1 MKPSSLF
8 AAGMWVMRRLRF
20 GTKLSLLALLTLAP
34 LLLVLAQLFSR
45 QSAVLARTR
54 DEIEGVALLA
64 ATRSLV
70 HDLQSPQRPSLRP
83 AREALEQGL
92 SASRLAWN
100 RPEWSGLRARVD
112 GIESLAA
119 DTAAP
124 ERAVLAA
131 TLVEDLDRFG
141 LGLAKASSL
150 LFDSDPATYLLMDL
164 AVSRIPA
171 WHQRLQALQG
181 LSPQPSAV
189 AAADADAD
197 ADAVTTPPLRLRLED
212 AQAMAR
218 DLRYVQTLLA
228 DFGEAEPLAEKALQT
243 SAAFA
248 ASVQDS
254 LAAPQPT
261 DAQRQALV
269 SAGTSALAAVQ
280 AYQAATSSRVAVL
293 LQHRLAVLAQWQWF
307 TGLGSAAV
315 LLLLLYLVTSFQ
327 LSVMADLRH
336 VLSLAS
342 EIARGNLRQGPAGT
356 GASGAGRDELTQ
368 LASTLQG
375 MANSISGMVASVRS
389 NAALVAQAGAS
400 LVQGSRSLSDRTEQ
414 QAANLEQT
422 AASVAELSSTV
433 QVNASA
439 AQQTD
444 SSATGVR
451 DIAEQGAQAMTLAV
465 TMVEAIQSSTRR
477 MNEVVGV
484 IDGLAFQ
491 TNILA
496 LNAAVEAARAG
507 ESGRG
512 FAVVATEVRSL
523 AQRCAESAR
532 EIRQLIGASATQV
545 ASGVA
550 QIRTAG
556 ESMARIVT
564 GVRGVAANMSQISV
578 SSAEQSTS
586 LSEVSTA
593 VRQLD
598 QITQQNAAMV
608 EQAVA
613 QAEQLQERA
622 STLAQ
627 AVALFELQQGS
638 ADEALQLVERAMQF
652 SRQGLSQEAFLHGLS
667 RADAGYHDRDM
678 YAFVL
683 DQHGTYLAF
692 GGNPSKVGSRVQD
705 IGSIDGAGLLQA
717 IIVQADREPGW
728 VEYDISNPL
737 TGQVQTKMSYVERC
751 GDLYLGCGV
760 YKTMA
765 AA

>member
-45 QSAVLARTR
+45 QSADLARTR

-197 ADAVTTPPLRLRLED
+197 AVTTPPLRLRLED

-228 DFGEAEPLAEKALQT
+228 DFGEAEPLAERALQT

-254 LAAPQPT
+254 LAARQPA

-269 SAGTSALAAVQ
+269 SAGTSAVAAVQ

-439 AQQTD
+439 AQQSD

-667 RADAGYHDRDM
+667 RVDAGYHDRDM
-678 YAFVL
+678 YVFVL

-760 YKTMA
+760 YKAMA

>member
-1 MKPSSLF
+1 
-8 AAGMWVMRRLRF
+8 MWVMRRLRF

-45 QSAVLARTR
+45 QSADLARTR

-150 LFDSDPATYLLMDL
+150 LFDPDPATYLLMDL

-197 ADAVTTPPLRLRLED
+197 AVTTPPLRLRLED

-218 DLRYVQTLLA
+218 DLRYVQTFLA
-228 DFGEAEPLAEKALQT
+228 DFGEAEPLAEKALQA

-254 LAAPQPT
+254 LAAPQLT

-269 SAGTSALAAVQ
+269 SAGTSAVAAVQ

-336 VLSLAS
+336 VLRLAS
-342 EIARGNLRQGPAGT
+342 EIALGNLRQGPAGT

-439 AQQTD
+439 AQQSD

-667 RADAGYHDRDM
+667 RVDAGYHDRDM
-678 YAFVL
+678 YVFVL

-760 YKTMA
+760 YKAMA

>member
-45 QSAVLARTR
+45 QSADLARTR

-150 LFDSDPATYLLMDL
+150 LFDPDPATYLLMDL

-197 ADAVTTPPLRLRLED
+197 AVTTPPLRLRLED

-218 DLRYVQTLLA
+218 DLRYVQTFLA
-228 DFGEAEPLAEKALQT
+228 DFGEAEPLAEKALQA

-254 LAAPQPT
+254 LAAPQLT

-269 SAGTSALAAVQ
+269 SAGTSAVAAVQ

-336 VLSLAS
+336 VLRLAS
-342 EIARGNLRQGPAGT
+342 EIALGNLRQGPAGT

-439 AQQTD
+439 AQQSD

-667 RADAGYHDRDM
+667 RVDAGYHDRDM
-678 YAFVL
+678 YVFVL

-760 YKTMA
+760 YKAMA

>member
-1 MKPSSLF
+1 
-8 AAGMWVMRRLRF
+8 MWVMRRLRF

-34 LLLVLAQLFSR
+34 LLLVLAQLLSR
-45 QSAVLARTR
+45 QSADLALTR
-54 DEIEGVALLA
+54 DEIEGVALLT

-70 HDLQSPQRPSLRP
+70 HDVQSPQRPSLRP

-100 RPEWSGLRARVD
+100 RPEWSGLRARLV

-119 DTAAP
+119 DTATP
-124 ERAVLAA
+124 ERAVLVAA
-131 TLVEDLDRFG
+131 LVEDLDRFG

-150 LFDSDPATYLLMDL
+150 LFDPDPATYLLMDL

-171 WHQRLQALQG
+171 WHQRLQALHG
-181 LSPQPSAV
+181 LSPQPVAV
-189 AAADADAD
+189 GAAE

-228 DFGEAEPLAEKALQT
+228 DFGEAEPLAEKALQA

-254 LAAPQPT
+254 LAAPQLT
-261 DAQRQALV
+261 DAQRQALA
-269 SAGTSALAAVQ
+269 SGGTSAVAAVQ
-280 AYQAATSSRVAVL
+280 AYQAATSSRVAGL
-293 LQHRLAVLAQWQWF
+293 LQHRLAGLVQWQWF
-307 TGLGSAAV
+307 TGLGSAAA

-342 EIARGNLRQGPAGT
+342 EIARGNLRQGAAGT

-368 LASTLQG
+368 LATTLQG

-439 AQQTD
+439 AQQSD

-667 RADAGYHDRDM
+667 RLDAGYHDRDM
-678 YAFVL
+678 YVFVL
-683 DQHGTYLAF
+683 DQNGTYLAF

-717 IIVQADREPGW
+717 IIAQADREPGW

-737 TGQVQTKMSYVERC
+737 TAQVQTKMSYVERC

-760 YKTMA
+760 YKAMA

>member
-1 MKPSSLF
+1 
-8 AAGMWVMRRLRF
+8 
-20 GTKLSLLALLTLAP
+20 
-34 LLLVLAQLFSR
+34 
-45 QSAVLARTR
+45 
-54 DEIEGVALLA
+54 
-64 ATRSLV
+64 
-70 HDLQSPQRPSLRP
+70 
-83 AREALEQGL
+83 
-92 SASRLAWN
+92 
-100 RPEWSGLRARVD
+100 
-112 GIESLAA
+112 
-119 DTAAP
+119 
-124 ERAVLAA
+124 
-131 TLVEDLDRFG
+131 
-141 LGLAKASSL
+141 
-150 LFDSDPATYLLMDL
+150 
-164 AVSRIPA
+164 
-171 WHQRLQALQG
+171 
-181 LSPQPSAV
+181 
-189 AAADADAD
+189 
-197 ADAVTTPPLRLRLED
+197 
-212 AQAMAR
+212 
-218 DLRYVQTLLA
+218 
-228 DFGEAEPLAEKALQT
+228 
-243 SAAFA
+243 
-248 ASVQDS
+248 
-254 LAAPQPT
+254 
-261 DAQRQALV
+261 
-269 SAGTSALAAVQ
+269 
-280 AYQAATSSRVAVL
+280 
-293 LQHRLAVLAQWQWF
+293 
-307 TGLGSAAV
+307 
-315 LLLLLYLVTSFQ
+315 
-327 LSVMADLRH
+327 
-336 VLSLAS
+336 LAS
-342 EIARGNLRQGPAGT
+342 EIARGNLRQGAAGT

-439 AQQTD
+439 AQQSD

-667 RADAGYHDRDM
+667 RLDAGYHDRDM
-678 YAFVL
+678 YVFVL
-683 DQHGTYLAF
+683 DQNGTYLAF

-717 IIVQADREPGW
+717 IIAQADREPGW

-737 TGQVQTKMSYVERC
+737 TAQVQTKMSYVERC

-760 YKTMA
+760 YKAMA

>member
-20 GTKLSLLALLTLAP
+20 GTKLSLLALLTLSP

-45 QSAVLARTR
+45 QSADLARTR
-54 DEIEGVALLA
+54 DEIEGVALLT

-124 ERAVLAA
+124 ERAVMAA
-131 TLVEDLDRFG
+131 ALVEDLDRFG

-150 LFDSDPATYLLMDL
+150 LFDPDPATYLLMDL

-181 LSPQPSAV
+181 LSPQPVAV
-189 AAADADAD
+189 GAAD
-197 ADAVTTPPLRLRLED
+197 ADAVTTPPRRLRLED

-228 DFGEAEPLAEKALQT
+228 DFGEAEPLAEKALQA

-261 DAQRQALV
+261 DAQRQALA
-269 SAGTSALAAVQ
+269 SGGTSALAAVQ

-336 VLSLAS
+336 VLRLAS

-439 AQQTD
+439 AQQSD

-578 SSAEQSTS
+578 SSVEQSTS

-667 RADAGYHDRDM
+667 RVDAGYHDRDM
-678 YAFVL
+678 YVFVL

>member
-34 LLLVLAQLFSR
+34 LLLVLAQLLSR
-45 QSAVLARTR
+45 QSADLALTR
-54 DEIEGVALLA
+54 DEIEGVTLLV
-64 ATRSLV
+64 ATRNLV
-70 HDLQSPQRPSLRP
+70 HDVQSPQRPSLRP
-83 AREALEQGL
+83 ARDALEQGL
-92 SASRLAWN
+92 SASRLTWN
-100 RPEWSGLRARVD
+100 RPEWTGLRARVD
-112 GIESLAA
+112 HIESMPA
-119 DTAAP
+119 DTAA
-124 ERAVLAA
+124 ERAGLVAP
-131 TLVEDLDRFG
+131 LVEDLDRFG

-150 LFDSDPATYLLMDL
+150 LFDPEPATYLLLDL

-181 LSPQPSAV
+181 LSPQPVAA
-189 AAADADAD
+189 AAADADAGM
-197 ADAVTTPPLRLRLED
+197 TLQRRLRLED
-212 AQAMAR
+212 AQVTAR
-218 DLRYVQTLLA
+218 DQRYVQALLA
-228 DFGEAEPLAEKALQT
+228 DFGEADPLAEKALQA

-261 DAQRQALV
+261 DAQRQALA
-269 SAGTSALAAVQ
+269 SAGTSALVAVQ
-280 AYQAATSSRVAVL
+280 AYQAATSSRVAAL
-293 LQHRLAVLAQWQWF
+293 LQHRLAGLVQWQWF
-307 TGLGSAAV
+307 TGLGSAAA

-336 VLSLAS
+336 VLRLAS

-368 LASTLQG
+368 LAATLQG

-439 AQQTD
+439 AQQSD

-532 EIRQLIGASATQV
+532 EIRQLIEASASQV
-545 ASGVA
+545 ATGVA

-556 ESMARIVT
+556 DSMGRIVT
-564 GVRGVAANMSQISV
+564 GIRGVAANMSQISV

-586 LSEVSTA
+586 LNEVSAA

-598 QITQQNAAMV
+598 QITQ
-608 EQAVA
+608 
-613 QAEQLQERA
+613 
-622 STLAQ
+622 
-627 AVALFELQQGS
+627 
-638 ADEALQLVERAMQF
+638 
-652 SRQGLSQEAFLHGLS
+652 
-667 RADAGYHDRDM
+667 
-678 YAFVL
+678 
-683 DQHGTYLAF
+683 
-692 GGNPSKVGSRVQD
+692 
-705 IGSIDGAGLLQA
+705 
-717 IIVQADREPGW
+717 
-728 VEYDISNPL
+728 
-737 TGQVQTKMSYVERC
+737 
-751 GDLYLGCGV
+751 
-760 YKTMA
+760 
-765 AA
+765 

>member
-45 QSAVLARTR
+45 QSADLARTR
-54 DEIEGVALLA
+54 DEIEGVALLT

-70 HDLQSPQRPSLRP
+70 HDVQSPQRPSLRP

-100 RPEWSGLRARVD
+100 RPEWSGLRARLV

-141 LGLAKASSL
+141 LGLAKSSSL
-150 LFDSDPATYLLMDL
+150 LFDPDPATYLLLDL

-189 AAADADAD
+189 AAADAD

-228 DFGEAEPLAEKALQT
+228 DFGEAEPLAEKALQA

-261 DAQRQALV
+261 DAQRQALA

-336 VLSLAS
+336 VLRLAS

-439 AQQTD
+439 AQQSD

-667 RADAGYHDRDM
+667 RVDAGYHDRDM
-678 YAFVL
+678 YVFVL